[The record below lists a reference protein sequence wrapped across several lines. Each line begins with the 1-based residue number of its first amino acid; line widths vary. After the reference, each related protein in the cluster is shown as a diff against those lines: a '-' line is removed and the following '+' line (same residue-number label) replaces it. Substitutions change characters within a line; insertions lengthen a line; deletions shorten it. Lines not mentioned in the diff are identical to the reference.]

1 MEDLIPLLII
11 ILISIVGMIGRKK
24 KKRDFDEGI
33 ATPYTSAPKDDLY
46 SWLEKLAIDETEEK
60 QIPYAKPIPVK
71 QEQAAVA
78 PKAESESLNK
88 NFKSFT
94 GFLSVN
100 ERDQQIHKGKSRF
113 EEKKTASKK
122 ALDKVMINDPLS
134 NQQQGSLRSQL
145 KNNFNL
151 KQAVIYSE
159 ILNRKYT

>member
-24 KKRDFDEGI
+24 KKRTFEEDI

-60 QIPYAKPIPVK
+60 HIPYAEPLPVE
-71 QEQAAVA
+71 QEQAPVV
-78 PKAESESLNK
+78 PKPEPESLNK
-88 NFKSFT
+88 KFNSFT

-113 EEKKTASKK
+113 ENKKSASKK
-122 ALDKVMINDPLS
+122 VDDKVLINAPLS
-134 NQQQGSLRSQL
+134 NQQQASLRSQL

>member
-24 KKRDFDEGI
+24 KKRAFDEDI

-60 QIPYAKPIPVK
+60 HIPYAEPVPAK
-71 QEQAAVA
+71 QEPAPVA
-78 PKAESESLNK
+78 PKAEHESLNK
-88 NFKSFT
+88 KFTSFT

-100 ERDQQIHKGKSRF
+100 ERDQQIHKSKTRF
-113 EEKKTASKK
+113 ENKKSASKK
-122 ALDKVMINDPLS
+122 VDDKVMITEKLS
-134 NQQQGSLRSQL
+134 NQQQVSLRSQL